1 VIKCVLCD
9 RAFPIVYSTER
20 GKMRNGYDSLM
31 EHIAAKHLP
40 ASKGFLSGEQN
51 NEIVD
56 EFLARERVA

>member
-1 VIKCVLCD
+1 
-9 RAFPIVYSTER
+9 
-20 GKMRNGYDSLM
+20 MRNGYDSLM